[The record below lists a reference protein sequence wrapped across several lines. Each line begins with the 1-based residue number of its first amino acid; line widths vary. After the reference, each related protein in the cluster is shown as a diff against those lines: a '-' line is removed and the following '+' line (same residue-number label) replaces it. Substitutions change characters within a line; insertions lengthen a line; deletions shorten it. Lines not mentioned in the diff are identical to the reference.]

1 MQTFNRHEHL
11 LSLLVPAFFLV
22 AFALASQPFMYPG
35 FDIWTHLALMSFEDD
50 ATTTWHI
57 LWKTIFEWAEV
68 EGPFLRAKWVH
79 STQIILMG
87 GLLFFA
93 ARWLLQLAMAGCV
106 VRRSALNLAA
116 WLAVLVWVLM
126 HGTQSTAVNADTPV
140 WYGWLQWY
148 SVNYQIALAFYVF
161 GAAALLF
168 AFFGS
173 PLHPTGF
180 RAWTYGLA
188 AGLAF
193 VGVAVLHAAELPYV
207 FLAVLLMGVLW
218 MRWSWRWY
226 YLAGVIGIFLV
237 SVMGLQFSYRLP
249 TGLLV
254 LMQDGPGALLLQ
266 IQINGQRLVDGLNR
280 GNASWNY
287 WYWVTCYLT
296 LLSAWW
302 VWRQP
307 ALAQRDQRIRVI
319 LWLLLSA
326 LPAAMLH
333 FKWTAGLL
341 AMITYPEL
349 AWRFTFSSFLFLGPS
364 IFFLLI
370 AHHGQRALHVGV
382 MLGLSASLIL
392 GVLLTSR
399 AAEKQSVSYLYARGL
414 VYSLDPK
421 PMRFGLDPAQAA
433 WLDQVHLQLIK
444 EPPARLLCTDMFTS
458 YYLFFVKGYEQ
469 VVLPWRIGRFIDS
482 KRFEGKCKFPKDGGA
497 WLGDQKLAP
506 TPWAF

>member
-11 LSLLVPAFFLV
+11 LSLLIPAFFLA
-22 AFALASQPFMYPG
+22 AFALASHPFMYPG
-35 FDIWTHLALMSFEDD
+35 FDVWTHLALMSFEDD
-50 ATTTWHI
+50 ATTPWHI
-57 LWKTIFEWAEV
+57 LWKTIFEWAQV

-106 VRRSALNLAA
+106 VRRSSLNLAA

-173 PLHPTGF
+173 HVRPTGF
-180 RAWTYGLA
+180 VAWPYGLA

-207 FLAVLLMGVLW
+207 LFAVLWMGLLW
-218 MRWSWRWY
+218 MRWAWRWY
-226 YLAGVIGIFLV
+226 YLAGLVGIGLV
-237 SVMGLQFSYRLP
+237 SVLGLQFSYRLP

-254 LMQDGPGALLLQ
+254 LIQDGPAALLTQ
-266 IQINGQRLVDGLNR
+266 IHAHGQRLVEGLNR

-287 WYWVTCYLT
+287 WYWVTGYLSV
-296 LLSAWW
+296 LSAWW

-307 ALAQRDQRIRVI
+307 ASAQRGLRMRLI
-319 LWLLLSA
+319 LWVLLSA

-349 AWRFTFSSFLFLGPS
+349 AWRFTFSSLLFIGPS
-364 IFFLLI
+364 LMLLLI
-370 AHHGQRALHVGV
+370 AHHWHKTMQIGA
-382 MLGLSASLIL
+382 MLGLAASLVL
-392 GVLLTSR
+392 GVLMASHKT
-399 AAEKQSVSYLYARGL
+399 ETHSVSYLYARGL
-414 VYSLDPK
+414 INSMDSNH
-421 PMRFGLDPAQAA
+421 MRFGLSPTQAA
-433 WLDQVHLQLIK
+433 WLDQVHSQLTK
-444 EPPARLLCTDMFTS
+444 EPPTRLLCTDMFTS

-497 WLGDQKLAP
+497 WLNDHKLTP